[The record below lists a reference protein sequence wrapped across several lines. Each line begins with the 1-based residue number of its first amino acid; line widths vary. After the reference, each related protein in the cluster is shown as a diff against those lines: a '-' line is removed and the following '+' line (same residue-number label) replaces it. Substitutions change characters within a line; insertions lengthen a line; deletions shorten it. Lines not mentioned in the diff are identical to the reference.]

1 MSCQL
6 TKFSG
11 IVRISADFLFYS
23 LTFAHLLLC
32 SCLVLFCPI
41 QSPDIFRKW
50 NSQLGNGIHKVQK
63 SILRRG
69 VDLLKPGG
77 RLVYSTCSMNP
88 VENEAIVADALRH
101 FGPGTLQLIDVSEQL
116 PLLKRRPGLRKWK
129 VKDNKQAEKEQQAFN
144 ARKKAGATD
153 GDAEKMND
161 ADDGQGAKTAGAAAE
176 APKEVRDGA
185 ATTNGWYESFDQVP
199 AGSPKIVESLFP
211 PSKEELQSGNF
222 ALERCIRLVPHDQD
236 TGAFFVAVFIK
247 PDVSDGSGEAAMGET
262 EKPEADAGGVSSA
275 TCALAGDGDQRKD
288 GDIQAAT
295 SETAGKGKHCGP
307 KQAQHSRLITDDPL
321 VGVDRVNQTD
331 VVKIA
336 EFFGLDEKSC
346 RACLMTRGSEAT
358 NYKKLL
364 LVTPAVRE
372 LLTMSIGSAEGK
384 ESGVRAR
391 LRIVNAGV
399 RIFERTTR
407 KDTVIPFRILSDALP
422 ILRTAM
428 EKRTVAVTWD
438 DLKLIMG
445 QESVTM
451 DELSP
456 AARESIQGMRSGS
469 VVVIAGSG
477 ADEEL
482 VLAWKGQYALSKLMP
497 KEELAAIRTRHGLP
511 VEVKNVLKKQAKD
524 QLEKQPEK
532 ESEKEPAVEEAAEG
546 AAEEEG
552 G

>member
-1 MSCQL
+1 M
-6 TKFSG
+6 
-11 IVRISADFLFYS
+11 
-23 LTFAHLLLC
+23 
-32 SCLVLFCPI
+32 
-41 QSPDIFRKW
+41 
-50 NSQLGNGIHKVQK
+50 QK
-63 SILRRG
+63 SILHRG

-101 FGPGTLQLIDVSEQL
+101 FGPGKLQLIDVSEQL

-129 VKDNKQAEKEQQAFN
+129 VKDNKQAEKEQQAAN

-161 ADDGQGAKTAGAAAE
+161 ADEGQGAKTAGAAAE
-176 APKEVRDGA
+176 GQKEVPDGA
-185 ATTNGWYESFDQVP
+185 ATTSGWFESFDQVP
-199 AGSPKIVESLFP
+199 AGSLKIVESLFP

-222 ALERCIRLVPHDQD
+222 PLERCIRLVPHDQD

-247 PDVSDGSGEAAMGET
+247 PDVSDGSGEAALGETEISRET
-262 EKPEADAGGVSSA
+262 EKPEADAGGVTSSA
-275 TCALAGDGDQRKD
+275 SVKAGDVDEKKD
-288 GDIQAAT
+288 SVIQAAT
-295 SETAGKGKHCGP
+295 SETAGKGKHSGP

-428 EKRTVAVTWD
+428 EKRTVTVEWD

-456 AARESIQGMRSGS
+456 AARESIQDMRSGS
-469 VVVIAGSG
+469 VVVMAGSG

-482 VLAWKGQYALSKLMP
+482 VVAWKGQYALSKLMP

-511 VEVKNVLKKQAKD
+511 EEVKKNSRKQAKD
-524 QLEKQPEK
+524 QPEQPEK
-532 ESEKEPAVEEAAEG
+532 ESENDPAVEKTAER
-546 AAEEEG
+546 AAEEG
-552 G
+552 GC